1 VLTEPGAGI
10 HREEMSMN
18 KTKKVLIIGAGVAGL
33 SAASYLRRNGFDTE
47 IFELHSIPGGL
58 CTSWKCGDYTFDDC
72 IHWLA
77 GSGPS
82 SNMHEIWK
90 ELGAGDLHYVEW
102 DVWTVIHL
110 PDGDS
115 FTVYTD
121 PDRLEAEM
129 LRLGPEDS
137 AAVRMVTKDIRSWQQ
152 LDGPVAPEKMPVSRR
167 IAFLA
172 RTPTLVSLMKWSKLP
187 DTSFFAQ
194 FKSAK
199 LREAIEILHSDYVP
213 EGYSPGAISMILG
226 LMAKRSAG
234 YPIGGSLALAK
245 AIESRYLALGG
256 KIHYGFKVDKIIVE
270 SDKAV
275 GIRGTKGEVRGDY
288 VISAADGYDTV
299 KRLLGGRYPHPDL
312 EASFAE
318 EPSGLRRSSSAV
330 AVCLG
335 LARDCSELPHLQTFP
350 LEEPLVFEA
359 GALSLTRLSIRQL
372 SFDPTMAPPGKTA
385 AIINL
390 WTRNDSYWTRLK
402 ERDPV
407 AYAAEKQATA
417 EKVIAALDRF
427 IPGLKGCVETV
438 DVATPSTFIRYTNN
452 WRGSCLGWAYA
463 AGISPRKTIDG
474 LDNFYM
480 VGQWVNPGGGL
491 PTCGKDGRNLAKMLC
506 KREGQ
511 RFKPD

>member
-1 VLTEPGAGI
+1 
-10 HREEMSMN
+10 MSVN

-58 CTSWKCGDYTFDDC
+58 CTGWRCGDYTFDGC
-72 IHWLA
+72 IHWLV

-82 SNMHEIWK
+82 SNMHEVWK
-90 ELGAGDLHYVEW
+90 ELGAGDLRYVEW

-129 LRLGPEDS
+129 LRLGPEDG
-137 AAVRMVTKDIRSWQQ
+137 AAVRLLTKDIRSWQQ
-152 LDGPVAPEKMPVSRR
+152 LDGPVAPEKMPISQR
-167 IAFLA
+167 IAYIA
-172 RTPTLVSLMKWSKLP
+172 RTPTLMSLMKWSKLP
-187 DTSFFAQ
+187 HSSFFSQ
-194 FKSAK
+194 FKNAK
-199 LREAIEILHSDYVP
+199 LREAVEVLHSDYVP
-213 EGYSPGAISMILG
+213 EGYSPGAISMILST
-226 LMAKRSAG
+226 MAKRSAG

-256 KIHYGFKVDKIIVE
+256 RIHYGFKVDEIIVE

-275 GIRGTKGEVRGDY
+275 GIRGAKGEVRGDY

-318 EPSGLRRSSSAV
+318 EPSGLRCSSSV
-330 AVCLG
+330 IAVCLG
-335 LARDCSELPHLQTFP
+335 LARDYSELPHLQTF
-350 LEEPLVFEA
+350 LLTEPLVLEA
-359 GALSLTRLSIRQL
+359 GALNLTRLSIRQL

-390 WTRNDSYWTRLK
+390 WTGNDSYWTRLK

-427 IPGLKGCVETV
+427 IPGLKDSVETI
-438 DVATPSTFIRYTNN
+438 DVATPSTYIRYTNN
-452 WRGSCLGWAYA
+452 WHGSCLGWAYT

-491 PTCGKDGRNLAKMLC
+491 PTCGTDGRNLAKMLC

>member
-1 VLTEPGAGI
+1 
-10 HREEMSMN
+10 MS
-18 KTKKVLIIGAGVAGL
+18 KTRKVLIIGAGVAGL
-33 SAASYLRRNGFDTE
+33 SAASYLQRNGFDTE
-47 IFELHSIPGGL
+47 ILELHSTAGGL
-58 CTSWKCGDYTFDDC
+58 CTSWKHGGYTFDDC

-90 ELGAGDLHYVEW
+90 ELGAGDLRYVEW

-110 PDGDS
+110 SGGDS

-121 PDRLEAEM
+121 PERLQTEM
-129 LRLGPEDS
+129 LRLGPDDH
-137 AAVRMVTKDIRSWQQ
+137 AAASLAKKSIREWQQ
-152 LDGPVAPEKMPVSRR
+152 LDGPVAPDKMPIGKR
-167 IAFLA
+167 IAYSA
-172 RTPTLVSLMKWSKLP
+172 RTPTLMSLMKWSKLP
-187 DTSFFAQ
+187 HSSFFSQ

-199 LREAIEILHSDYVP
+199 LREAFEVLFSDYVL
-213 EGYSPGAISMILG
+213 EGYSPGAIFMILG
-226 LMAKRSAG
+226 MMAKRSAG
-234 YPIGGSLALAK
+234 YPIRGSLAFAQ
-245 AIESRYLALGG
+245 AIETRYLALGG
-256 KIHYGFKVDKIIVE
+256 RIHYGFKVDEIIVE

-275 GIRGTKGEVRGDY
+275 GIRGAKGEIRGDY
-288 VISAADGYDTV
+288 VISAADGYDTL

-318 EPSGLRRSSSAV
+318 KPSGLRRYPSV
-330 AVCLG
+330 IAVCLG
-335 LARDCSELPHLQTFP
+335 LARDYSELPHTQTFP
-350 LEEPLVFEA
+350 LKEPLVLEA
-359 GALSLTRLSIRQL
+359 GALTLTRLGIRL
-372 SFDPTMAPPGKTA
+372 FSFDPTMAPPGKTA
-385 AIINL
+385 AVINL
-390 WTRNDSYWTRLK
+390 WTRNDSYWTGLK
-402 ERDPV
+402 ERDPA

-427 IPGLKGCVETV
+427 IPGLKDSVETI

-452 WRGSCLGWAYA
+452 WHGSATGWVR
-463 AGISPRKTIDG
+463 AGGTSPQKTIDG

-491 PTCGKDGRNLAKMLC
+491 PSCGTDGRNLAKMLC